1 MCVGTPP
8 LRGGWEGLIITNNK
22 APKERD
28 LITLSKAHCKKLE
41 IEIFIND

>member
-22 APKERD
+22 APKERN
-28 LITLSKAHCKKLE
+28 LTALSVAHR
-41 IEIFIND
+41 N